1 MSKAKPDE
9 GRKIIATNRE
19 VRHRYS
25 ILECYEAGIVL
36 CGTEVKSLRG
46 NKLAFNDAYVELR
59 GGEAFLSHFHI
70 NEYSHGNRANHEPTR
85 SRKLLLHKKEILD
98 LKAAIEEKGKTVV
111 PLTVYLKKGKIKIEI
126 AVAKGKNVGDKRQS
140 DKEKDAKRE
149 IDKVM
154 KHTKRDR
161 D

>member
-9 GRKIIATNRE
+9 GKKIIATNRE
-19 VRHRYS
+19 VRHRYM
-25 ILECYEAGIVL
+25 ILDSYEAGIAL
-36 CGTEVKSLRG
+36 QGTEVKSLRG
-46 NKLAFNDAYVELR
+46 NKLAFNDAFVELR
-59 GGEAFLSHFHI
+59 AGEAFLNHFHI

-85 SRKLLLHKKEILD
+85 SRKLLLHKKEIEE
-98 LKAAIEEKGKTVV
+98 LKAAVEEKGKTVV
-111 PLTVYLKKGKIKIEI
+111 PLSVYLKKGRIKIEI

-149 IDKVM
+149 IAKVM
-154 KHTKRDR
+154 KRSSRDQ